1 MRINHN
7 VAAISASRLLSVT
20 NLRIEKNIEKLSS
33 GLRINRASDDAAG
46 LGISER
52 MRTQISAL
60 NQSSKNAQDAI
71 SLVQVAEGGLQEMQA
86 MLRRMRDLAIQAAN
100 ETLTTADR
108 RQIQIEVSQLVG
120 EVNRIAGTTQFNT
133 KNILTGAFNRFAIV
147 NAGSDLVNPTR
158 QQKYGLTRF
167 EGGTS
172 VRGGSMLIH
181 IGPNSNQVMTISIGN
196 MLASALGVQI
206 SPALQVGQG
215 GKTASL
221 QGVTNVGGFN
231 AINLTQSFQAEASL
245 GRINSAIDMVSSQR
259 AQLGAFQN
267 RLEHAMQ
274 NLEIQAENTQAAESR
289 IRDVDIAAEVT
300 NFSRNQIL
308 AQSGTA
314 MLAQANVMPQTVL
327 SLLR

>member
-7 VAAISASRLLSVT
+7 IAAIGASRLLSLT
-20 NLRIEKNIEKLSS
+20 NTRIEKNLERLSS

-52 MRTQISAL
+52 MRTQVSAL
-60 NQSSKNAQDAI
+60 NQSSRNAQDAI
-71 SLVQVAEGGLQEMQA
+71 SLVQVAEGALQEMQS
-86 MLRRMRDLAIQAAN
+86 MLRRMRDLAIQSAN

-108 RQIQIEVSQLVG
+108 RQVQIEVSQLVG
-120 EVNRIAGTTQFNT
+120 EINRIAGTSQFNT
-133 KNILTGAFNRFAIV
+133 KNLLTGAFNRFAIV
-147 NAGSDLVNPTR
+147 NAGSNLVSTAR
-158 QQKYGLTRF
+158 QQKYGATRF
-167 EGGTS
+167 DGGKS
-172 VRGGSMLIH
+172 VTGGSMLIH

-196 MLASALGVQI
+196 MLASALGIQI
-206 SPALQVGQG
+206 SPVLQVGQG
-215 GKTASL
+215 GRTASL

-231 AINLTQSFQAEASL
+231 AISMTLSFQAEAALS
-245 GRINSAIDMVSSQR
+245 RISSAIDMVSSQR

-267 RLEHAMQ
+267 RLEHAMR
-274 NLEIQAENTQAAESR
+274 NLDIQAENTQAAESR

-300 NFSRNQIL
+300 EFSRNQIL

-327 SLLR
+327 ALLR